1 MRNKNSENNKNKSQG
16 RMAMGMLL
24 VLVVVLMAGIKMSY
38 RGWTSL
44 GQAKNKAQAE
54 QPAALVW
61 PPQAAPESEPFCHTV
76 KLTLPQLDKAN
87 EEGFAVDQ
95 GRRCITREAM
105 RAHDEY
111 LAQRARS
118 KAERDANES
127 RRALEQKLQAELE
140 QAVAQQVAQG
150 GITLQNLGQAREG
163 KTTQVANVLLPG
175 AGGAAKPLP
184 KPPAELFVPVTYHSG
199 GMPLAGFVT
208 PNPKDGKRHP
218 VIIWLTG
225 GDSNTLDDFWTE
237 GTPGNDQSASAFRK
251 ADMVMMFPTLR
262 GGNSN
267 PGQREYFWGEVDDVT
282 AAVLFAARL
291 PYVDPARIYLGGH
304 STGATLALLVAGTG
318 LPVQGVFAFG
328 PVADPSTYTS
338 SQLPV
343 AWKKL
348 GSEEQRL
355 RAPIHWLHAIK
366 APTWII
372 EGANPPSNTDA
383 QSKLCKARKSE
394 QVHCVQVAGL
404 DHFSV
409 LQPLTRRIAAQL
421 AMGEDPKLESTAP
434 LP

>member
-1 MRNKNSENNKNKSQG
+1 MRTKNRG
-16 RMAMGMLL
+16 RMAPSLL
-24 VLVVVLMAGIKMSY
+24 LILVIAVVAGVKMTY

-44 GQAKNKAQAE
+44 DQTRNKAQAE
-54 QPAALVW
+54 QSAPVVW
-61 PPQAAPESEPFCHTV
+61 PPKAAPESEPFCHTV

-95 GRRCITREAM
+95 GHRCITREAM
-105 RAHDEY
+105 RVHEEY
-111 LAQRARS
+111 LARRAQHQ
-118 KAERDANES
+118 AERDANDS

-150 GITLQNLGQAREG
+150 GITLQSLSQAREG
-163 KTTQVANVLLPG
+163 KTTQIASVLLPG
-175 AGGAAKPLP
+175 AHGVGSAAKPLP
-184 KPPAELFVPVTYHSG
+184 KPPADLFVPITYHSG

-218 VIIWLTG
+218 VVIWLTG

-237 GTPGNDQSASAFRK
+237 GAPSNDQSASAFRK

-267 PGQREYFWGEVDDVT
+267 PGQREYFWGEVDDVI
-282 AAVLFAARL
+282 AAVLYAARL
-291 PYVDPARIYLGGH
+291 PYVDSGQIYLGGH

-328 PVADPSTYTS
+328 PVADPAAYS
-338 SQLPV
+338 SRQLPV
-343 AWKKL
+343 AWKRL
-348 GSEEQRL
+348 DSEEQRL

-372 EGANPPSNTDA
+372 EGANPPSNMDA
-383 QSKLCKARKSE
+383 LSQLCKARKSE
-394 QVHCVQVAGL
+394 LVHCVQVAGL

-421 AMGEDPKLESTAP
+421 AMGENPKLESTAP